1 MINYKAENIFSVEGK
16 TAVIT
21 GASKG
26 IGKEIAKLMNENGA
40 NTALIARSK
49 IQLQKLKDELSNT
62 GNRVEIYPFDLT
74 NFDELESLANKI
86 NDDFGQIDILINNA
100 GINIPKPIE
109 EVSVDDWDIQN
120 NINLKST
127 YFFTKYIGEKM
138 KKLNKGKI
146 INISSQMAFV
156 GYFDRSVYSTTKG
169 GITQLTKAFSI
180 EWSKFNINVNAI
192 APTFIETELTQT
204 WFKNQEF
211 KKEIIDKIPLGKLA
225 KKNDLFGSVLLLSS
239 DASDMMTGNTIFVDG
254 GWTVW

>member
-1 MINYKAENIFSVEGK
+1 
-16 TAVIT
+16 
-21 GASKG
+21 
-26 IGKEIAKLMNENGA
+26 
-40 NTALIARSK
+40 
-49 IQLQKLKDELSNT
+49 
-62 GNRVEIYPFDLT
+62 
-74 NFDELESLANKI
+74 
-86 NDDFGQIDILINNA
+86 
-100 GINIPKPIE
+100 
-109 EVSVDDWDIQN
+109 
-120 NINLKST
+120 
-127 YFFTKYIGEKM
+127 M

-239 DASDMMTGNTIFVDG
+239 DASDMMTGNTVFVDG

>member
-26 IGKEIAKLMNENGA
+26 IGKEVAKLMNENGA
-40 NTALIARSK
+40 NIALIARSK
-49 IQLQKLKDELSNT
+49 NQLQKLKDEFSNT
-62 GNRVEIYPFDLT
+62 RNRVEIYPFDLT

-86 NDDFGQIDILINNA
+86 NDDFGHIDILINNA

-109 EVSVDDWDIQN
+109 EVSLDDWDIQN

-127 YFFTKYIGEKM
+127 YFFTKYVGEKM

-146 INISSQMAFV
+146 INISSQMGFV

-204 WFKNQEF
+204 WFENPEF
-211 KKEIIDKIPLGKLA
+211 KNEIIDKIPLGKLA

-239 DASDMMTGNTIFVDG
+239 NASDMMTGNTVFVDG

>member
-49 IQLQKLKDELSNT
+49 TQLQKLKDELSNT
-62 GNRVEIYPFDLT
+62 GSRVEIYPFDLT

-180 EWSKFNINVNAI
+180 EWSKFNININAI

-239 DASDMMTGNTIFVDG
+239 DASDMMTGNTVFVDG

>member
-1 MINYKAENIFSVEGK
+1 MINYKVENIFSVEGK

-40 NTALIARSK
+40 NTVLIARSK
-49 IQLQKLKDELSNT
+49 TQLQKLKDELSNT
-62 GNRVEIYPFDLT
+62 GSRVEIYPFDLT

-86 NDDFGQIDILINNA
+86 NDDFGEIDILINNA

-239 DASDMMTGNTIFVDG
+239 DASDMMTGNTVFVDG

>member
-26 IGKEIAKLMNENGA
+26 IGKEIAKLMNGNGA

-49 IQLQKLKDELSNT
+49 TQLQKLKDELSNT
-62 GNRVEIYPFDLT
+62 GSRVEIYPFDLT

-239 DASDMMTGNTIFVDG
+239 DASDMMTGNTVFVDG

>member
-49 IQLQKLKDELSNT
+49 TQLQKLKDELSNT
-62 GNRVEIYPFDLT
+62 GSRVEIYPFDLT

-239 DASDMMTGNTIFVDG
+239 DASDMMTGNTVFVDG

>member
-239 DASDMMTGNTIFVDG
+239 DASDMMTGNTVFVDG